1 MIAPQGDFCDAT
13 KVTKNAVK
21 EREFRFSLSLTI
33 LSLKT
38 TKKGAAAPLFGKS
51 PKGAFS
57 WGVHP
62 IGGIAIPP
70 VLVVLRGV
78 FKEGEIEIP
87 LFDALFAYFLLRQR
101 K

>member
-51 PKGAFS
+51 PGRAWVELPGF
-57 WGVHP
+57 HP
-62 IGGIAIPP
+62 IAPQQARLSGAGT
-70 VLVVLRGV
+70 
-78 FKEGEIEIP
+78 ET
-87 LFDALFAYFLLRQR
+87 Q
-101 K
+101 

>member
-13 KVTKNAVK
+13 KVTKTAVK

-51 PKGAFS
+51 P
-57 WGVHP
+57 
-62 IGGIAIPP
+62 
-70 VLVVLRGV
+70 RGEWV
-78 FKEGEIEIP
+78 ELQSYYPTAPQQARLSVAETKT
-87 LFDALFAYFLLRQR
+87 R
-101 K
+101 